1 MVRSNPDLLVKVLNP
16 DKEVGIVQLS
26 LGLVRDPWRRTKK
39 KHSEIAELIPF
50 PLNIKYPKFSPSKIP
65 DSRFGFISG
74 LIGLLNRVT
83 DVIDLLLGRW
93 HYVNLFLSL
102 PYVWGH
108 GPLQKASATEPR
120 LPPWRCLLHDGHHG
134 THGLH
139 YRLWWLCISFHLGMG
154 MMGTGQMD
162 QPPRI
167 GWSGFWSVYL
177 CDFSMFDMSNKYW
190 AFTWIPHQNDKQLVF
205 S

>member
-1 MVRSNPDLLVKVLNP
+1 MVWSNPDLLVKVLNP

-26 LGLVRDPWRRTKK
+26 LGLVRDPWRRTP
-39 KHSEIAELIPF
+39 H
-50 PLNIKYPKFSPSKIP
+50 SPSKSP

-108 GPLQKASATEPR
+108 APLQKASATEPR

>member
-74 LIGLLNRVT
+74 LIGL
-83 DVIDLLLGRW
+83 
-93 HYVNLFLSL
+93 
-102 PYVWGH
+102 
-108 GPLQKASATEPR
+108 
-120 LPPWRCLLHDGHHG
+120 
-134 THGLH
+134 
-139 YRLWWLCISFHLGMG
+139 
-154 MMGTGQMD
+154 
-162 QPPRI
+162 
-167 GWSGFWSVYL
+167 
-177 CDFSMFDMSNKYW
+177 
-190 AFTWIPHQNDKQLVF
+190 
-205 S
+205 